1 LQGYI
6 IPANMLFDIN
16 LKMKILK
23 TIFEYISI
31 SLFILIIII
40 ILFAYNKNPYNIE
53 LSNWNAGINKTLAES
68 FGEFFGGVIGTL
80 LSFLSVL
87 LLIYTIIK
95 QNIERKKDLLK
106 ENFFRMLDY
115 HNQNVSQLSV
125 PDVYNDNNKS
135 EHRRAFV
142 QYKIQIHELLRLVK
156 KMGHSKEDIPDIAY
170 IIFYY
175 GIDKEWLPF
184 VEKKLS
190 KYKQTLAGKILKKIN
205 CYKPQISNNKLSAI
219 ERVLKKKL
227 KNKKDVVLKTIEY
240 LKKNNTRLKLGRTNQ
255 TNLSVYF
262 KNMYNAIKMVDDSS
276 LFSKEEKQEL
286 IDIYKA
292 QLSTPELYVILFHFI
307 SIFGTTKPYEKW
319 KKYQETYK
327 IFNDEDL
334 SNEFFDGYTIED
346 CFKKISLTEK
356 AD

>member
-1 LQGYI
+1 MKKIKDTTPLEWLRI
-6 IPANMLFDIN
+6 LFLIVT
-16 LKMKILK
+16 IL
-23 TIFEYISI
+23 
-31 SLFILIIII
+31 LLIIVII
-40 ILFAYNKNPYNIE
+40 SVCFISYKDTYNFDLCFLGTKVDEN
-53 LSNWNAGINKTLAES
+53 LANS
-68 FGEFFGGVIGTL
+68 FGTFFGGFIGTL
-80 LSFLSVL
+80 LSFLSVFI
-87 LLIYTIIK
+87 LIYTTIDQYIGK
-95 QNIERKKDLLK
+95 KKDLLK

-142 QYKIQIHELLRLVK
+142 QYKIQIHELLCLVK
-156 KMGHSKEDIPDIAY
+156 KIDEKYLKKDIADIAY

-184 VEKKLS
+184 IEDKLS
-190 KYKQTLAGKILKKIN
+190 KYKETLAGKILNKIN
-205 CYKPQISNNKLSAI
+205 SYKPQISDKELSTI
-219 ERVLKKKL
+219 EKKLKKKL
-227 KNKKDVVLKTIEY
+227 KNKKDVVSRTIEH
-240 LKKNNTRLKLGRTNQ
+240 LKKASTKLKLGRTNQ
-255 TNLSVYF
+255 TNLSIYF

-276 LFSKEEKQEL
+276 LLSKEEKQGL

-307 SIFGTTKPYEKW
+307 SRFGTTKPYEKW
-319 KKYQETYK
+319 EKYQETYK

>member
-1 LQGYI
+1 
-6 IPANMLFDIN
+6 MLLF
-16 LKMKILK
+16 K
-23 TIFEYISI
+23 YISI

-53 LSNWNAGINKTLAES
+53 LSNWNTGINKSLAES

-87 LLIYTIIK
+87 LLIYTIIE
-95 QNIERKKDLLK
+95 QNIEKKKDLLK

-142 QYKIQIHELLRLVK
+142 QYKIQIHELLCLVK
-156 KMGHSKEDIPDIAY
+156 KIDEKYLKKDIADIAY

-184 VEKKLS
+184 IEDKLS
-190 KYKQTLAGKILKKIN
+190 KYKETLAGKILNKIN
-205 CYKPQISNNKLSAI
+205 SYKLQISDKELSTI
-219 ERVLKKKL
+219 EKKLKKKL
-227 KNKKDVVLKTIEY
+227 KNKKDIVSRTIEH
-240 LKKNNTRLKLGRTNQ
+240 LKKASTKLKLGRTNQ
-255 TNLSVYF
+255 TNLSIYF

-276 LFSKEEKQEL
+276 LLSKEEKQGL

-307 SIFGTTKPYEKW
+307 SRFGTTKPYEKW

-346 CFKKISLTEK
+346 CFLKNITYRES
-356 AD
+356 